1 MSITRRV
8 LRNMSFAFLSLF
20 SSLLHSSFNPYI
32 PLCVLFL
39 DSLVL
44 RFFPVFS
51 IISIRMS
58 CFNNRCCTT
67 LPQQISID
75 LSLNVTICSL
85 LSIWFEP
92 KGNTRFWC
100 WIKPKGNVCFN
111 LQNKTKKN
119 LATDD
124 GTTLE
129 TIFNFFFRYRLSA
142 SSADTKLRFKL
153 IWFDW
158 KGFNESKQL
167 NKVFVFILC
176 ANKNWIPIM
185 VKCFLVFL

>member
-100 WIKPKGNVCFN
+100 WFKPKGNVCFN
-111 LQNKTKKN
+111 LQNKTKKKRFGN
-119 LATDD
+119 WRRNNIRNNFQL
-124 GTTLE
+124 
-129 TIFNFFFRYRLSA
+129 FFFVIDFLHHRPIQNCDSN
-142 SSADTKLRFKL
+142 
-153 IWFDW
+153 WFDLI
-158 KGFNESKQL
+158 E
-167 NKVFVFILC
+167 KVST
-176 ANKNWIPIM
+176 NRNS
-185 VKCFLVFL
+185 